1 MKAEDIKKVACVGA
15 GVIGASFAL
24 NFAMKGYPTCIYDIE
39 QKALDVAKNNI
50 LNNLDILQKSNIL
63 TKLTCED
70 TLALLKYTTNIA
82 EAVEGVQFIQESCP
96 ENYEIK
102 QKVLAEVEKHISD
115 NTIIASSTSGLLIS
129 EIAKYAV
136 HPERFVGAHPYN
148 PPHIIPLVEIT
159 KGDKSNPEAVQ
170 CAYDFYVLLG
180 KEPIILQKEALGFIA
195 NRLQIALYR
204 EAVDLVER
212 GVCSIEDVDK
222 AVTFGPGL
230 RWAVLGPN
238 LLWQLGGGAHGIK
251 GILNH
256 IGPSAE
262 KWLEDM
268 AVWKKLPEGWANKA
282 QEGVDQQMMNRSKE
296 LGKTSEELVEFRDRL
311 MIEILKLH
319 KKL

>member
-24 NFAMKGYPTCIYDIE
+24 NFAMQGYPVCIYDIE
-39 QKALDVAKNNI
+39 QKPLDVARNNI
-50 LNNLDILQKSNIL
+50 LNNLDILQKNNIL
-63 TKLTCED
+63 TKQASEN
-70 TLALLKYTTNIA
+70 TLALLKYTTNLS
-82 EAVEGVQFIQESCP
+82 EAVKDVQFIQESGP

-102 QKVLAEVEKHISD
+102 QKVLAEVEKYTAD

-129 EIAKYAV
+129 EIAKFTV
-136 HPERFVGAHPYN
+136 HPERCVGAHPYN

-159 KGDKSNPEAVQ
+159 KGDKSDPEVVQ

-180 KEPIILQKEALGFIA
+180 KEPIILQKEAVGFIA
-195 NRLQIALYR
+195 NRLQVALYR

-222 AVTFGPGL
+222 AVTFGLGL
-230 RWAVLGPN
+230 RWAILGPN
-238 LLWQLGGGAHGIK
+238 LVFQLGGGVHGIK
-251 GILNH
+251 GIINH

-262 KWLEDM
+262 KWWDDM
-268 AVWKKLPEGWANKA
+268 AAWKKFPEGWANKA
-282 QEGVDQQMMNRSKE
+282 QEGVDQQMMNRSQE
-296 LGKTSEELVEFRDRL
+296 FGKTSQEILEFRDRL

-319 KKL
+319 KKI